1 MRKINAKSILGSKL
15 IELRRAK
22 GLTQPQLASAL
33 GVSRDTI
40 AYYETKSKNPTT
52 EFVQKTA
59 DFFDVPFD
67 QLLAGAEQPRKKP
80 GPVSAIEKR
89 LNQVCSLPPDEQ
101 KFVIKFLD
109 QVLASK
115 KVAKTG

>member
-1 MRKINAKSILGSKL
+1 MHYFLHIFL
-15 IELRRAK
+15 ICNNPEIHLSNN
-22 GLTQPQLASAL
+22 PWD
-33 GVSRDTI
+33 DT
-40 AYYETKSKNPTT
+40 ETKYKNPTT

-67 QLLAGAEQPRKKP
+67 QFLAGAEQPRKKP

-115 KVAKTG
+115 KIAKTG